1 MCACRMFVNCFPN
14 ITITNAPL
22 LSCLAVSEELFR
34 HTINAAVCWSQVSH
48 VQRLPWFRL
57 SGCQYRS
64 LFCPTK
70 RYMVVGAFFFFTSP
84 TPLLSHRVNLL
95 TCFVLYM
102 QVWSPHHV
110 LNISP
115 LCFEHLWYQEQV
127 DLRPWNPEWFYSYCQ
142 RLQSNVF
149 DANSIACRVIY
160 GI

>member
-1 MCACRMFVNCFPN
+1 MCTCRMFVNCFPN

-57 SGCQYRS
+57 SGCQYRL

-70 RYMVVGAFFFFTSP
+70 RYMVVGAFFFFTPPHP

-95 TCFVLYM
+95 TFIV
-102 QVWSPHHV
+102 S
-110 LNISP
+110 
-115 LCFEHLWYQEQV
+115 
-127 DLRPWNPEWFYSYCQ
+127 
-142 RLQSNVF
+142 
-149 DANSIACRVIY
+149 SIDCVIY
-160 GI
+160 AGLKPTSCIKYFSSVQWTSVIPGASWPSPMEPWVIL